1 MLPARCKWEYL
12 KSASCLLLVL
22 SDGILRAMDVTGKI
36 SLIRQ
41 GEANITLKV
50 SGPQNDEG
58 GFQCPVAPAL
68 EEDTLV
74 KPPTGRGVKRAVAEG
89 VIQASEAKKK
99 KTAVAIG
106 CQIHNIQRALFV
118 PPYGKKGRWSK
129 CAQERLE
136 RWLTTGP
143 GLMIVDSATADLS
156 EPSGSNRGTGGTP
169 DEDDGPEVSEHSGGN
184 RGAGGTPDEG
194 DGPEARSSS
203 SGAGGAPDEDDGS
216 EAGSSSST
224 DSTDSTDSE
233 DNVQHPLYAQL
244 ASEYD
249 ELKGRSEKLEAQ
261 LHVQRDE
268 IHQQAVRISM
278 LENDAGAAQ
287 HENDVLR
294 RELQLLRRA

>member
-106 CQIHNIQRALFV
+106 CQIHNIHPCSYLR
-118 PPYGKKGRWSK
+118 
-129 CAQERLE
+129 
-136 RWLTTGP
+136 
-143 GLMIVDSATADLS
+143 TA
-156 EPSGSNRGTGGTP
+156 R
-169 DEDDGPEVSEHSGGN
+169 
-184 RGAGGTPDEG
+184 RG
-194 DGPEARSSS
+194 DGANARR
-203 SGAGGAPDEDDGS
+203 SGLSAG
-216 EAGSSSST
+216 
-224 DSTDSTDSE
+224 
-233 DNVQHPLYAQL
+233 
-244 ASEYD
+244 
-249 ELKGRSEKLEAQ
+249 
-261 LHVQRDE
+261 
-268 IHQQAVRISM
+268 
-278 LENDAGAAQ
+278 
-287 HENDVLR
+287 
-294 RELQLLRRA
+294 